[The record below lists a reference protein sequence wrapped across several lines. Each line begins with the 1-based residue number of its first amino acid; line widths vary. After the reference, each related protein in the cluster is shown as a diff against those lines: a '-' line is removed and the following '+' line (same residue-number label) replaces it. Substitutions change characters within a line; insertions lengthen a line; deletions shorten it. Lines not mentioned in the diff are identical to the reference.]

1 MPDGAREL
9 TEKRLLGRR
18 GLELGTIVLLLGV
31 LGAGTTLLRR
41 SGFVHDE
48 WYEQFPLLYII
59 LAVAAVAQVLSTRDI
74 VKLVAPAVGLVAA
87 AILAVPFR
95 AIESFRLLL
104 LLMAS
109 VLGFSSR
116 TIAGT
121 ILAPVAF
128 MLSLLLFSDAALAW
142 PQFPDTVTDVD
153 VFLTSA
159 IGVVIVVVMVYLQ
172 VKCRQETALRQE
184 IPSLRETIDE
194 LSAANLGYSS
204 FTELARQQS
213 ALEERN
219 RITRE
224 IHDGVGY
231 TLTNIIMLSEVSLDT
246 CPADQPTLYE
256 NIDAIRMQA
265 KTGLYDTRRALR
277 ELRSTEIGIPR
288 GVQAIRNLVQTY
300 SRATGI
306 AAKLEM
312 LVPNDV
318 FDSSDLFL
326 SAYRFVQEA
335 LTNTFRHGHAT
346 SVLVRAQRDLDWV
359 IVSVTDDGIGA
370 SAVNEG
376 IGLQGMRERI
386 ESLGGELRYSG
397 VNGFTVI
404 ARIPVQRVSP

>member
-1 MPDGAREL
+1 MPEGDREV
-9 TEKRLLGRR
+9 TEKRLFGRR
-18 GLELGTIVLLLGV
+18 GLELGALVLLMGV
-31 LGAGTTLLRR
+31 LGTGTTMLRR
-41 SGFVHDE
+41 AGLVHDE
-48 WYEQFPLLYII
+48 WYEQFPLLYVI
-59 LAVAAVAQVLSTRDI
+59 LAGFSLALILSTRDI
-74 VKLVAPAVGLVAA
+74 VKLVALSVAVVAA

-95 AIESFRLLL
+95 AVESFRLLL
-104 LLMAS
+104 LLTVAL
-109 VLGFSSR
+109 LGFSSR
-116 TIAGT
+116 TVAGT

-128 MLSLLLFSDAALAW
+128 MFSLLLFRDARLAW
-142 PQFPDTVTDVD
+142 PQFPGTVTNMDI
-153 VFLTSA
+153 FFTSA
-159 IGVVIVVVMVYLQ
+159 IGIVIVVVMTCLQ
-172 VKCRQETALRQE
+172 VTCREMAAMREDIPRLRD
-184 IPSLRETIDE
+184 TIDE

-213 ALEERN
+213 TLEERN

-231 TLTNIIMLSEVSLDT
+231 TLTNIIMLSEVSLDA
-246 CPADQPTLYE
+246 CPADQHDLYE

-265 KTGLYDTRRALR
+265 KTGLFDTRRALR
-277 ELRSTEIGIPR
+277 ELRSTEIGMPR

-306 AAKLEM
+306 AGKLEI

-346 SVLVRAQRDLDWV
+346 SVLVRVQRDLDWV
-359 IVSVTDDGIGA
+359 IVSVVDDGIGA
-370 SAVNEG
+370 AAVSEG
-376 IGLQGMRERI
+376 IGLQGMRERV

-404 ARIPVQRVSP
+404 ARIPTQR